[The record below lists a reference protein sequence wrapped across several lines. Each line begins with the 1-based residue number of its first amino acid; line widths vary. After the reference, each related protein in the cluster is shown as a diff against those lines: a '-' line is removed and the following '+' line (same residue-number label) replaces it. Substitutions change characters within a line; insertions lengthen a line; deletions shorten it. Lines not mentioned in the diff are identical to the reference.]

1 MRSIMMMRLAARTFA
16 SVCVLAIFVL
26 VGCSSKSGTAG
37 TSGRTAGSSG
47 RTFSQSAGVTVYR
60 TPAPNAPE
68 SVRIADIAY
77 NRLGGSKA
85 SGNIQVTSVSIVG
98 EYGLAVVQI
107 GAAQNETLFKRERS
121 GWRPLASDA
130 FLPDGRGLL
139 RFGVTPDLAH
149 ALVENLRPLPPGS

>member
-1 MRSIMMMRLAARTFA
+1 MQLAFRPLAA
-16 SVCVLAIFVL
+16 VCVLAIFVAA
-26 VGCSSKSGTAG
+26 GCSSKSNDGGA
-37 TSGRTAGSSG
+37 SGRNSG
-47 RTFSQSAGVTVYR
+47 ANSGGFSQPGGTTAYR
-60 TPAPNAPE
+60 TPAPDAPE

-85 SGNIQVTSVSIVG
+85 SGVIRVTAVSIVG

-107 GAAQNETLFKRERS
+107 GSAQNETLFKHDSS

-139 RFGVTPDLAH
+139 RFGVTPDAAH
-149 ALVENLRPLPPGS
+149 TLVENLRPLPDQ